1 MKIYKKIGVWMDHA
15 IAHLIALEDETA
27 TMSDITSSFTHEER
41 MAILAKSEFML
52 NNKER
57 QLLHQYY
64 TEIGDVL
71 KKYDKVILFGPT
83 DAKLELYNFLKT
95 DHHFDKINI
104 AIEDAD
110 KMTSKQREVYVKF
123 FFKEPKI

>member
-1 MKIYKKIGVWMDHA
+1 MDLA
-15 IAHLIALEDETA
+15 IAHLIALEHETA

-104 AIEDAD
+104 AIKDAD
-110 KMTSKQREVYVKF
+110 KMTSKQLVVYVKN